1 MLNKISMLLS
11 SGFYLLIGP
20 VAPGEGGEVL
30 VDIDCVSAIP
40 LAVNKLTEVLVG
52 LPASLV
58 LLMKL
63 LNKQRVKQYL
73 IGLINLLQAMLC

>member
-1 MLNKISMLLS
+1 MMLNKISMLLS

-30 VDIDCVSAIP
+30 VNVDGVSAVP

-52 LPASLV
+52 LTASLV
-58 LLMKL
+58 LLIEL
-63 LNKQRVKQYL
+63 LNKHL
-73 IGLINLLQAMLC
+73 